1 MIFSYRPTMRIQ
13 LSRRAWFATIAA
25 AILVTSGCAVAAD
38 NPPAAA
44 PSDNLS
50 SSHEDIDRNKIERA
64 EPGKEWW
71 RDVVARFPNCATLT
85 DGCQSCV
92 PHDDS
97 LTCSNP
103 GIACTRTEWRCSA
116 EIKPE
121 PPPKDEKAAPKQ

>member
-1 MIFSYRPTMRIQ
+1 MLRMK
-13 LSRRAWFATIAA
+13 FASVALALAVASSAA
-25 AILVTSGCAVAAD
+25 HAAD
-38 NPPAAA
+38 NPPAPA

-50 SSHEDIDRNKIERA
+50 SSHGDIDRTPIERA

-92 PHDDS
+92 PHADS

-103 GIACTRTEWRCSA
+103 GIACKRSEWRCSA
-116 EIKPE
+116 ELKPE
-121 PPPKDEKAAPKQ
+121 PQPKDDAPATKQ

>member
-1 MIFSYRPTMRIQ
+1 MLRMK
-13 LSRRAWFATIAA
+13 FASVALALAVASSAA
-25 AILVTSGCAVAAD
+25 HAAD
-38 NPPAAA
+38 NPPAPA

-50 SSHEDIDRNKIERA
+50 SSHGDIDRTPIERA

-92 PHDDS
+92 PHADS

-103 GIACTRTEWRCSA
+103 GIACTRSEWRCSA
-116 EIKPE
+116 ELKPE
-121 PPPKDEKAAPKQ
+121 PQPKDDAPATKQ

>member
-1 MIFSYRPTMRIQ
+1 MLRTRSAVVA
-13 LSRRAWFATIAA
+13 LALATISCTA
-25 AILVTSGCAVAAD
+25 LAAD
-38 NPPAAA
+38 NPPATA
-44 PSDNLS
+44 PSDNLP
-50 SSHEDIDRNKIERA
+50 SSHEDIDRSKVDRA

-92 PHDDS
+92 PHADS

-116 EIKPE
+116 EIVPQAEPKTEPKTEKPTN
-121 PPPKDEKAAPKQ
+121 DAAPAPKP